1 MTRGSLFGRLTVALQ
16 VTPVYLVL
24 STGMLRVSTI
34 EPLAVEVLVTGSLSV
49 EISHTIST
57 TTVKSTALLTVV
69 VQVRVR
75 EVPAV
80 RVGGGEDTDTPGVG
94 TVQYSNILC
103 VLILTTHLSL

>member
-1 MTRGSLFGRLTVALQ
+1 MALQ

-24 STGMLRVSTI
+24 STGMLRVLVKVGTL
-34 EPLAVEVLVTGSLSV
+34 PLAVEVLVTGPLSV

-57 TTVKSTALLTVV
+57 STVKSTALLTVM

-75 EVPAV
+75 GVPAV
-80 RVGGGEDTDTPGVG
+80 RVEGGEDTDTPGVG
-94 TVQYSNILC
+94 TVQYSNTLC